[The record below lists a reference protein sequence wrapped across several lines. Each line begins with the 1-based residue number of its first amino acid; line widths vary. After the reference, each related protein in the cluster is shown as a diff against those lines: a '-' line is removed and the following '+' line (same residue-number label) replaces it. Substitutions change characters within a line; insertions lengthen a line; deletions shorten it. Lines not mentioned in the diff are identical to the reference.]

1 MYKSIVDNVNSKPT
15 HRVTRIRFPLSVLL
29 LIAVVLGLQLIIL
42 PRYIYQVS
50 PAATELSDHYTSQ
63 LKVGYSKCLD
73 LHTLPKEHPHSEITT
88 RKNPRWNSVRGQNQT
103 IVLKNAT
110 LFDGK
115 ALLSDFMDITFEDG
129 LIKSVSAATKSID
142 HGPNVQIVDLE
153 GKYVTPGLV
162 DMHSHHF
169 LHAWPEL
176 SVTGDENEVHMG
188 PLTPFVRAI
197 DSIKTD
203 DKATAIIASGGV
215 TTSLLIPGSANIIGG
230 EGILVKNFVPGGE
243 TSEEVVEEVLLE
255 HGIPIEERR
264 RYIKMACGENP
275 TNVYDHTRMG
285 NAWLFR
291 KQMTRGK
298 ELIEK
303 QDTWCLS
310 AAAALESRDSA
321 TISAFMRSGGLP
333 EELEL
338 ESTVALLRGKV
349 GVNIHCYE
357 PEDLEDMIH
366 HSKEFGFRI
375 QAFHHALS
383 AWKVPEL
390 IKSSGENITI
400 ATFSEF
406 GFYKK
411 EAYDANL
418 WGGSILAENGV
429 PVAYKSVRC
438 PSLMAYSKANIS
450 KDHVFEITNAQYLMF
465 QAATAHSFNLS
476 EALALQSVTSV
487 PAKSL
492 GIDYRVGY
500 ARPGYDADLVVWDS
514 HPLLAGSTPLQVYID
529 GKSTL
534 DPASVAKNTA
544 ELSIEHTLAKPRSRT
559 PRLSKQI
566 SCSKLDNSD
575 QIIAVTGIKQ
585 SYLTPHQNLSSD
597 TSNFTMVLNG
607 GKVVCLD
614 LEQECAILL
623 GEEAT
628 IIELEEGVVMPG
640 LTAYSPSLGLAEIL
654 AASETS
660 DGSFDKS
667 LAQLEPDNIIHAKYG
682 IHLDGR
688 GFSRARLG
696 GVTQVITTPISETFF
711 GGVSTG
717 IKTNGKHNILDGG
730 IFQDDVALH
739 FSIGQMAK
747 HTEFES
753 IPTVSSAISKLQ
765 HVLVRNIGKD
775 NVYGTV
781 ANGSFPLVVHVDN
794 EYDILQLI
802 KLKKNHPLPLNL
814 VLLGG
819 AGAHLVAEEIAKSKT
834 PVILTRNRGAPDTY
848 EKRNALSGPPLT
860 RSPAAVLTD
869 AGVLFALAIE
879 GEGSESHI
887 HNLAIEA
894 GWAAKYSSLT
904 KREAVDLVSRNVEKI
919 LDLKVA
925 EETRDFVIW
934 EGDPLQLGA
943 SVVFSIEGGKLGT
956 CLPLSN

>member
-1 MYKSIVDNVNSKPT
+1 MSKSMMDNTDTNLT
-15 HRVTRIRFPLSVLL
+15 HRVTRIRFPLSIL
-29 LIAVVLGLQLIIL
+29 LIIAVILGLQLIIL
-42 PRYIYQVS
+42 PQYIFQVP
-50 PAATELSDHYTSQ
+50 PAAAKLSDHFISQ
-63 LKVGYSKCLD
+63 INLGLNKCLD
-73 LHTLPKEHPHSEITT
+73 LQSLPREYSPSEIIS
-88 RKNPRWNSVRGQNQT
+88 RRNPRWNLIRGQNQT
-103 IVLKNAT
+103 TVLKNAN
-110 LFDGK
+110 LFDGET
-115 ALLSDFMDITFEDG
+115 LLSDFVDIIFEKG
-129 LIKSVSAATKSID
+129 LIKSVSATTKSTNRD
-142 HGPNVQIVDLE
+142 PNVQTIDLE

-176 SVTGDENEVHMG
+176 SVTADENEVHMG

-230 EGILVKNFVPGGE
+230 EGILVKNFVLGGE
-243 TSEEVVEEVLLE
+243 TGEEVVEDVLLE
-255 HGIPIEERR
+255 HGIPTQERR
-264 RYIKMACGENP
+264 RYMKMACGENP
-275 TNVYDHTRMG
+275 TTVYEHTRMG

-291 KQMTRGK
+291 KQMTRAK
-298 ELIEK
+298 ELMAK
-303 QDTWCLS
+303 QDAWCLS
-310 AAAALESRDSA
+310 AAAARESGDSA
-321 TISAFMRSGGLP
+321 TISSFVKGGGLP
-333 EELEL
+333 EDLEL
-338 ESTVALLRGKV
+338 ESTIAMLRGKV
-349 GVNIHCYE
+349 GINVHCYE
-357 PEDLEDMIH
+357 PEDLEDMLR

-418 WGGSILAENGV
+418 WAGSILAEHGV
-429 PVAYKSVRC
+429 PVAYKS
-438 PSLMAYSKANIS
+438 
-450 KDHVFEITNAQYLMF
+450 DHIFEITNAQYLMF
-465 QAATAHSFNLS
+465 QAATAHAFNLS
-476 EALALQSVTSV
+476 ETLALQSVTSV

-500 ARPGYDADLVVWDS
+500 VRTGYDADIVVWDS
-514 HPLLAGSTPLQVYID
+514 HPLLAGATPLQVYID

-534 DPASVAKNTA
+534 DPVEVVKNTA
-544 ELSIEHTLAKPRSRT
+544 GNSTEEQVFLKPKPR
-559 PRLSKQI
+559 I
-566 SCSKLDNSD
+566 SHTGILKETTCSSLDNWD
-575 QIIAVTGIKQ
+575 QNIIVTGIKR
-585 SYLTPHQNLSSD
+585 SYLIPHQENSLVSSNL
-597 TSNFTMVLNG
+597 TMHISN
-607 GKVVCLD
+607 GKIICLD
-614 LEQECAILL
+614 SKQQCGALFSKDAP
-623 GEEAT
+623 
-628 IIELEEGVVMPG
+628 IIEIKLQEGTIMPG

-654 AASETS
+654 GASEAS
-660 DGSFDKS
+660 DGSLGKT
-667 LAQLEPDNIIHAKYG
+667 LTLLEPENIIQAKYG

-696 GVTQVITTPISETFF
+696 GVTQAITAPISGSFF

-717 IKTNGKHNILDGG
+717 IKTSGKLNILDGG

-739 FSIGQMAK
+739 FSVGQITK
-747 HTEFES
+747 RFES
-753 IPTVSSAISKLQ
+753 LPTISSAIAKLQ
-765 HVLVRNIGKD
+765 HLLLNNLGKD

-781 ANGSFPLVVHVDN
+781 SNGSFPLVVHVDN

-802 KLKKNHPLPLNL
+802 KLKNDHPSPLKL

-819 AGAHLVAEEIAKSKT
+819 AGAHLVADEIAKSKT
-834 PVILTRNRGAPDTY
+834 PLILTRNRGAPDTY

-860 RSPAAVLTD
+860 RSPAAVLAD
-869 AGVLFALAIE
+869 AGVLFALAIT

-894 GWAAKYSSLT
+894 GWAAKYSNLS
-904 KREAVDLVSRNVEKI
+904 KREAVDLVSRNIEKI
-919 LDLKVA
+919 LNLNVVEK
-925 EETRDFVIW
+925 TRDFVVW

-943 SVVFSIEGGKLGT
+943 SVVFSMEGGKVGT
-956 CLPLSN
+956 CWPISN

>member
-1 MYKSIVDNVNSKPT
+1 MYKSIVDNSNSKIT

-29 LIAVVLGLQLIIL
+29 LIVVVLGLQLIIL

-50 PAATELSDHYTSQ
+50 PAATKLSDHYISQ
-63 LKVGYSKCLD
+63 LKLGYSKCLD
-73 LHTLPKEHPHSEITT
+73 LHTLPKEYSHSEIVS
-88 RKNPRWNSVRGQNQT
+88 RKNPRWNSIRGQNQT
-103 IVLKNAT
+103 TVLKNAT
-110 LFDGK
+110 LFDGN
-115 ALLSDFMDITFEDG
+115 ALLSEFVDITFENG
-129 LIKSVSAATKSID
+129 LIKSVSTATRAINY
-142 HGPNVQIVDLE
+142 GPNVQIVDLE

-230 EGILVKNFVPGGE
+230 EGILVKNFVPGSE
-243 TSEEVVEEVLLE
+243 TGEEVVEEVLFE
-255 HGIPIEERR
+255 HGVPIEERR
-264 RYIKMACGENP
+264 RYMKMACGENP

-291 KQMTRGK
+291 EQMTRGK

-303 QDTWCLS
+303 QDSWCLS
-310 AAAALESRDSA
+310 AAAALESRDPA
-321 TISAFMRSGGLP
+321 TISSFMKNGGLP

-338 ESTVALLRGKV
+338 ESTAALLRGKV

-429 PVAYKSVRC
+429 PVAYKS
-438 PSLMAYSKANIS
+438 
-450 KDHVFEITNAQYLMF
+450 DHVLEITNAQYLMF

-500 ARPGYDADLVVWDS
+500 TRPGYDADLVVWDS
-514 HPLLAGSTPLQVYID
+514 HPLLAGSTPLHVYID
-529 GKSTL
+529 GKATL
-534 DPASVAKNTA
+534 DPVKVAENTA
-544 ELSIEHTLAKPRSRT
+544 EHSIEHTLIKPRSRT
-559 PRLSKQI
+559 TQTSKQ
-566 SCSKLDNSD
+566 SLCSKIDNSD

-585 SYLTPHQNLSSD
+585 SYLTLKQDISSD
-597 TSNFTMVLNG
+597 TSNFTMILNG
-607 GKVVCLD
+607 GKVVCLG
-614 LEQECAILL
+614 LEQECATLL
-623 GEEAT
+623 GEGTT

-640 LTAYSPSLGLAEIL
+640 LTGYSPSLGLAEIL
-654 AASETS
+654 GASETS
-660 DGSFDKS
+660 DGSLDKS
-667 LAQLEPDNIIHAKYG
+667 LALLEPDNIIHAKYG
-682 IHLDGR
+682 VHLDGR

-730 IFQDDVALH
+730 IFHDDVALH
-739 FSIGQMAK
+739 FSIGQMVK
-747 HTEFES
+747 HFES
-753 IPTVSSAISKLQ
+753 IPTVSSAIAKLQ
-765 HVLVRNIGKD
+765 HILVKNIGKD

-802 KLKKNHPLPLNL
+802 KLKNNHPLPLNL

-834 PVILTRNRGAPDTY
+834 PLILTRNRGAPDLY

-860 RSPAAVLTD
+860 RSPSAVLTD
-869 AGVLFALAIE
+869 AGVFFALAIE

-904 KREAVDLVSRNVEKI
+904 KREAVDLVSRNIEKI

-943 SVVFSIEGGKLGT
+943 GVVFSIEGGELGT

>member
-1 MYKSIVDNVNSKPT
+1 MYKSITGHTDPKIA
-15 HRVTRIRFPLSVLL
+15 HRGARIRFPLSILL
-29 LIAVVLGLQLIIL
+29 LIAVVLSLQLIIL

-50 PAATELSDHYTSQ
+50 PAAAKLSDHYISQ
-63 LKVGYSKCLD
+63 IEVGLSKCLD
-73 LHTLPKEHPHSEITT
+73 LHTLPREYSHSEITS
-88 RKNPRWNSVRGQNQT
+88 RENPRWNAIRGQNQT
-103 IVLKNAT
+103 IVLRNMT

-115 ALLSDFMDITFEDG
+115 VLLTDFVDIEFEKG
-129 LIKSVSAATKSID
+129 RIKSVSAATKSANRD
-142 HGPNVQIVDLE
+142 PNVQSIDLK

-176 SVTGDENEVHMG
+176 SVTADENEVHMG

-230 EGILVKNFVPGGE
+230 EGVLVKNLVPGGE
-243 TSEEVVEEVLLE
+243 TGEEVVENVLLE
-255 HGIPIEERR
+255 HGIPTEERR
-264 RYIKMACGENP
+264 RYMKMACGENP
-275 TNVYDHTRMG
+275 TTVYDHNRMG

-298 ELIEK
+298 GLIEK
-303 QDTWCLS
+303 QDDWCLS
-310 AAAALESRDSA
+310 AAAVRESRNSA
-321 TISAFMRSGGLP
+321 TIASFMKGGGLP
-333 EELEL
+333 EDLEL
-338 ESTVALLRGKV
+338 ESTAAMLRGKV
-349 GVNIHCYE
+349 GINIHCYE
-357 PEDLEDMIH
+357 PEDLEDMLH

-375 QAFHHALS
+375 QAFHHALA

-418 WGGSILAENGV
+418 WAGSILAENGV
-429 PVAYKSVRC
+429 PVAYKS
-438 PSLMAYSKANIS
+438 
-450 KDHVFEITNAQYLMF
+450 DHVFEITNAQYLMF
-465 QAATAHSFNLS
+465 QAATAHAFNLS

-500 ARPGYDADLVVWDS
+500 VRPGYDADIVVWDS
-514 HPLLAGSTPLQVYID
+514 HPLLAGATPLQVYID
-529 GKSTL
+529 GKATL
-534 DPASVAKNTA
+534 DPAKVAESAAGN
-544 ELSIEHTLAKPRSRT
+544 SAKEERLLVKPKSRT
-559 PRLSKQI
+559 SATGISKDI
-566 SCSKLDNSD
+566 ACSKLDNSD
-575 QIIAVTGIKQ
+575 QNIIVTGIKR
-585 SYLTPHQNLSSD
+585 SYLMPHQEISLDSSNL
-597 TSNFTMVLNG
+597 TMIISN
-607 GKVVCLD
+607 GKIICLD
-614 LEQECAILL
+614 SVQQCGTLL
-623 GEEAT
+623 SEGAT
-628 IIELEEGVVMPG
+628 IIDLQEGTVMPG

-654 AASETS
+654 GASETS
-660 DGSFDKS
+660 DGSLGETS
-667 LAQLEPDNIIHAKYG
+667 ALLEPENIIHAKYG

-696 GVTQVITTPISETFF
+696 GVTKVITAPISESFF

-717 IKTNGKHNILDGG
+717 IKTSGKHNILDGG

-739 FSIGQMAK
+739 FSVGQMAK
-747 HTEFES
+747 RFES
-753 IPTVSSAISKLQ
+753 IPTVSSAIAKLQ
-765 HVLVRNIGKD
+765 QILLVNVGKN

-781 ANGSFPLVVHVDN
+781 ANGTFPLVVHVDN

-802 KLKKNHPLPLNL
+802 KLKNDHPLPLNL

-834 PVILTRNRGAPDTY
+834 PLILTRNRGAPDTY

-869 AGVLFALAIE
+869 AGVFFALAIE

-894 GWAAKYSSLT
+894 GWAAKYSSLG

-919 LDLKVA
+919 LDLKVM

-943 SVVFSIEGGKLGT
+943 SVVFSMEGGKFGT
-956 CLPLSN
+956 CWPTSN